1 MRRIVFFFVVVAFL
15 LVGMVGLSRV
25 GWGPM
30 VITKEG
36 EQKLILFLSRPFSTV
51 TVPGVSWRP
60 PIPVIT
66 KVLTFDARLLYLNA
80 ASSKIQTRDQE
91 RIVLDNYV
99 IWRIADPLA
108 YYKSFKGEN
117 GAAEARIADVVS
129 ADVREVVGKHTLAEL
144 LASDRLAIMKAI
156 TDQSAAALKERGIVI
171 EDVRINRTELPE
183 ATIQNVYARM
193 RTERERLARKYRAE
207 GDEEGRRIRAEADR
221 QAAVIVAE
229 AQRDAELARGEG
241 DAKAALIFA
250 AAYGKAP
257 RFYAFWRSLEAY
269 RVSLAEGTTLV
280 LSPGHGFFEFF
291 GPGLVEAG
299 MAGER
304 ETSSPGR

>member
-1 MRRIVFFFVVVAFL
+1 MSASEPTPPK
-15 LVGMVGLSRV
+15 LSRD
-25 GWGPM
+25 
-30 VITKEG
+30 
-36 EQKLILFLSRPFSTV
+36 
-51 TVPGVSWRP
+51 
-60 PIPVIT
+60 
-66 KVLTFDARLLYLNA
+66 DARAVDLLAAAGFDRNKVDSDDALTDHLDAADALLQQLNA
-80 ASSKIQTRDQE
+80 YPTSELSDDDCRTLVDATM
-91 RIVLDNYV
+91 
-99 IWRIADPLA
+99 
-108 YYKSFKGEN
+108 
-117 GAAEARIADVVS
+117 ARI
-129 ADVREVVGKHTLAEL
+129 
-144 LASDRLAIMKAI
+144 
-156 TDQSAAALKERGIVI
+156 
-171 EDVRINRTELPE
+171 N
-183 ATIQNVYARM
+183 
-193 RTERERLARKYRAE
+193 
-207 GDEEGRRIRAEADR
+207 RAEADR

-291 GPGLVEAG
+291 GPGPVEAG